1 MFLISS
7 RTGFV
12 AKDVRSTR
20 RTASLL
26 LLGAAGLLAASL
38 LFPMWHI
45 KLGAP
50 QYPEGLGMF
59 IWPNG
64 IHGQSPNDLDIIN
77 ELNHY
82 IGMKKIMPDQIPEL
96 RLIPKLIWLFTGLIL
111 LIALRPRRWLVTGL
125 LAAFSG
131 AGMIGIWDFWSWEYD
146 YGHHL
151 NPHAAIIVPGMSYQ
165 PPLIGTAHLLNFT
178 SQSWPALG
186 AWLMFGSGAL
196 MAAAVW
202 ILWLRRLGLPVGADG
217 RSPLR
222 GKIALSLISAWG
234 LTACNQGP
242 VPLEYGSDACHFC
255 KMTLVQTGFGAERI
269 TAKGKV
275 YKFDSMECL
284 LGSLK
289 TESAAGDHFY
299 AIDFNHPGNLIP
311 VENLTYLRSANLK
324 SPMGAGLS
332 AFASTDSARI
342 YQARFGGD
350 LVTFDDLRKS

>member
-7 RTGFV
+7 QGSV
-12 AKDVRSTR
+12 AGKDVRSAR

-45 KLGAP
+45 RLGAP
-50 QYPEGLGMF
+50 QYPEGLGMY

-64 IHGQSPNDLDIIN
+64 IQGQSPNDLDIIN

-96 RLIPKLIWLFTGLIL
+96 RLIPKLMWLFTGLTL
-111 LIALRPRRWLVTGL
+111 LIALWPRRWLVAGL

-131 AGMIGIWDFWSWEYD
+131 AGMLGIWDFWSWEYD

-151 NPHAAIIVPGMSYQ
+151 DPHAAIIIPGMSYQ

-178 SQSWPALG
+178 SYSWPALG

-196 MAAAVW
+196 MAASVW
-202 ILWLRRLGLPVGADG
+202 ILWFRRVGA
-217 RSPLR
+217 RHASPLH
-222 GKIALSLISAWG
+222 GGIALSLISALG
-234 LTACNQGP
+234 LTACNPGH

-255 KMTLVQTGFGAERI
+255 KMTLVQTSFGAERI

-289 TESAAGDHFY
+289 TENATGDHFY

-332 AFASTDSARI
+332 AFASTDSART

-350 LVTFDDLRKS
+350 LVTFDELRKS